1 MDKHQ
6 PGWREDYIL
15 LLDNCSTH
23 KTPTVRRVLSSIGVP
38 TLFTAPASYACCP
51 VELVFGAI
59 KSIDFKSFPI
69 DEFVVHGEKSVKRLS
84 NKQELMWKI
93 SKYLM
98 TIEPFKVKRIFDRQL
113 RNAADFFDLKK
124 F

>member
-38 TLFTAPASYACCP
+38 TLFTAPASYAYCP
-51 VELVFGAI
+51 VELFFGTI

-69 DEFVVHGEKSVKRLS
+69 EEFVVHGEKSVKRLS

-98 TIEPFKVKRIFDRQL
+98 TIEPMKVKRIFDRQL
-113 RNAADFFDLKK
+113 RNTADFFDLKK